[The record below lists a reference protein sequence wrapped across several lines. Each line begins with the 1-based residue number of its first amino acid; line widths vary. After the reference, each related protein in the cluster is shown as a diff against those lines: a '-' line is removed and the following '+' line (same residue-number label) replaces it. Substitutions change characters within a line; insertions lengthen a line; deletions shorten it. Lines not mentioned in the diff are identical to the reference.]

1 LWTASLL
8 KKLEPELTQRLS
20 FVLAGTDVG
29 FPGKNGRQAVLKA
42 LWLEGSRRARTIRL
56 VSGLAAVF
64 VLLARLEEG
73 RHTPNSLLLDVL
85 LWSTTL
91 VATVLLVWRERNHG
105 LANRRAKKEHARFI
119 AAAETSTDAF
129 FILDAVQSQSGHLC
143 DFQYIYLNSSA
154 AELLNRSREELLN
167 REMCALFPETR
178 TNGSFEKYRKVLET
192 REPASD
198 EHCVTLEDG
207 NLMWLRERVSPL
219 GHGVAVT
226 TTDITELKLNEEKYE
241 RLSSLSDSLFESAP
255 YSIIETDAAGTI
267 RAMNT
272 AAERLTGYARSE
284 LAGKSLTV
292 LHEPRELTRQTEG
305 GAEDAQPEMDGLS
318 LLIAKAAQGEM
329 EEREWTYVRNDG
341 STLPVHV
348 ALTGVRDGAGNVSGF
363 VAMASDITERKQL
376 MTYLNH
382 MASHDQLTG
391 LPGRTLLRERI
402 AEAIEKAML
411 HGRKVAVFVI
421 DLDHFKRLNDSM
433 GHRSGDELLV
443 GMAERLRT
451 ALRRSDTLGRLGG
464 DEFVVVMPHIATL
477 VDVER
482 CAKRLVDRVAGT
494 AQVGN
499 MEVNLTASVGV
510 CVYPDFAE
518 DVDSLL
524 ERADA
529 ATYAAKANGRNQYQ
543 LFSEAMLKES
553 QERLSMD
560 TALRHALTR
569 EELFVHYQPL
579 VSLTTGRVI
588 GMESL
593 LRWHHP
599 KLGIVPPSTFIPLAE
614 DTGLIV
620 PIGEWAMK
628 QSCKQAKMLCDELGM
643 DLYVSVNLSPRQ
655 FEQSNLLEAIDEALE
670 ESGLPAHNLQVEL
683 TENTLMVDSA
693 PNLEKLQ
700 KIRQMGARVAIDD
713 FGTGFCSF
721 SYLLQ
726 YPVDRLKIDQS
737 FVIKAVTEPNAA
749 TVVRTI
755 VAMSHNLG
763 IKVIAEGVETPE
775 HLKFLTQRNCD
786 EGQGYYFSRPVA
798 AAAFGE
804 SVHAIHR
811 MFDQSG
817 LIKSGLRLNSES
829 RVDCGAGVDPAGT
842 VQPLVRTD
850 KLTVM

>member
-1 LWTASLL
+1 M
-8 KKLEPELTQRLS
+8 KKLW
-20 FVLAGTDVG
+20 
-29 FPGKNGRQAVLKA
+29 LKIPRH
-42 LWLEGSRRARTIRL
+42 SRAIRL
-56 VSGLAAVF
+56 VTGLLAVSI
-64 VLLARLEEG
+64 LLARLQQMRETAASPIVEAIIW
-73 RHTPNSLLLDVL
+73 TIILA
-85 LWSTTL
+85 
-91 VATVLLVWRERNHG
+91 ATVLLVWRERNHG
-105 LANRRAKKEHARFI
+105 VANRRAEQEHARFI
-119 AAAETSTDAF
+119 AAAETSGEAF
-129 FILDAVQSQSGHLC
+129 FIVDVVRNDSEEIV
-143 DFQYIYLNSSA
+143 DFEYVYVNPPAS
-154 AELLNRSREELLN
+154 ELLNTPREELLN
-167 REMCALFPETR
+167 RRMCELFPENR
-178 TNGSFEKYRKVLET
+178 TNGQFEKYRKVVITHEA
-192 REPASD
+192 ASD
-198 EHCVTLEDG
+198 EFSVPLEDG
-207 NLMWLRERVSPL
+207 QSMWLRERVSPL
-219 GHGVAVT
+219 GASVAVKA
-226 TTDITELKLNEEKYE
+226 TDITELKLNEERY
-241 RLSSLSDSLFESAP
+241 RSLSNLSESLFGSAP
-255 YSIIETDAAGTI
+255 YSILETDAEGTI
-267 RAMNT
+267 RGMNA
-272 AAERLTGYARSE
+272 AAERLTGYTRAE
-284 LAGKSLTV
+284 LTGKPLVT
-292 LHEPRELTRQTEG
+292 LHEPRELTRHTEG
-305 GAEDAQPEMDGLS
+305 VPVEGQQEIGGFD
-318 LLIAKAAQGEM
+318 LLTAKAAQGEVD
-329 EEREWTYVRNDG
+329 EREWTYVRKDG

-348 ALTGVRDGAGNVSGF
+348 AVTAVRDGSNQISGF

-391 LPGRTLLRERI
+391 LPGRSLLRERI

-421 DLDHFKRLNDSM
+421 DLDHFKRLNDSL

-443 GMAERLRT
+443 GMAERLRSS
-451 ALRRSDTLGRLGG
+451 LRRSDTLGRLGG

-477 VDVER
+477 EDVER
-482 CAKRLVDRVAGT
+482 CAKRLVDRVSST
-494 AQVGN
+494 AQVDD

-524 ERADA
+524 ERADG
-529 ATYAAKANGRNQYQ
+529 ATYAAKENGRNQYQ

-588 GMESL
+588 GMEAL

-599 KLGIVPPSTFIPLAE
+599 RLGVVPPSTFIPVAE
-614 DTGLIV
+614 ETGLIV

-628 QSCKQAKMLCDELGM
+628 QSCKQAKILCDELGM

-655 FEQSNLLEAIDEALE
+655 FEQSNLLDVIDEALE
-670 ESGLPAHNLQVEL
+670 ESGLPARNLQVEL
-683 TENTLMVDSA
+683 TENTLMVNSA

-700 KIRQMGARVAIDD
+700 RIRQLGARVAIDD

-763 IKVIAEGVETPE
+763 IKVIAEGVETTE
-775 HLKFLTQRNCD
+775 HLRFLTQRKCD
-786 EGQGYYFSRPVA
+786 EGQGYFFSRPVA

-804 SVHAIHR
+804 AVHAIHR
-811 MFDQSG
+811 MFDEEQNLRSFTTTQELAESG
-817 LIKSGLRLNSES
+817 EPDSPGVQGTEPQRYKSG
-829 RVDCGAGVDPAGT
+829 
-842 VQPLVRTD
+842 
-850 KLTVM
+850 KLAVM

>member
-1 LWTASLL
+1 M
-8 KKLEPELTQRLS
+8 K
-20 FVLAGTDVG
+20 D
-29 FPGKNGRQAVLKA
+29 
-42 LWLEGSRRARTIRL
+42 SRRARTIRL
-56 VSGLAAVF
+56 VMGLAALL
-64 VLLARLEEG
+64 VLLARLGEG
-73 RHTPNSLLLDVL
+73 RDAASSAAVNVL
-85 LWSTTL
+85 IWSTIL
-91 VATVLLVWRERNHG
+91 VSTVLLVWRERNQ
-105 LANRRAKKEHARFI
+105 ATVNRKAKLEHQRFI
-119 AAAETSTDAF
+119 AAAETSADAF
-129 FILDAVQSQSGHLC
+129 FILEAVRAKSGDIF
-143 DFQYIYLNSSA
+143 DFQYIYANNHAS
-154 AELLNRSREELLN
+154 ELLNTPREALLN
-167 REMCALFPETR
+167 KQMCVLFPEYR
-178 TNGSFEKYRKVLET
+178 TNGTFDAFRNVVLK
-192 REPASD
+192 RQPAS
-198 EHCVTLEDG
+198 EEFCMPLEDG
-207 NLMWLRERVSPL
+207 HSMWLRRRISPL
-219 GHGVAVT
+219 GNGISVT
-226 TTDITELKLNEEKYE
+226 ATDITELKLNEERY
-241 RLSSLSDSLFESAP
+241 RTLSNLSDSLFESAP
-255 YSIIETDAAGTI
+255 YSIVETDAVGNI
-267 RAMNT
+267 RAMNA
-272 AAERLTGYARSE
+272 AAERLTGYSRAE
-284 LAGKSLTV
+284 LAGKPLTS
-292 LHEPRELTRQTEG
+292 LHEPKELVRQSDDRD
-305 GAEDAQPEMDGLS
+305 DAGEPEIDGFTMLT
-318 LLIAKAAQGEM
+318 AKAAQGEV

-348 ALTGVRDGAGNVSGF
+348 AVTAVRDGAGRVSGF

-421 DLDHFKRLNDSM
+421 DLDHFKRLNDSV

-443 GMAERLRT
+443 GMAERLR
-451 ALRRSDTLGRLGG
+451 ASLRRSDTLGRLGG
-464 DEFVVVMPHIATL
+464 DEFVVVMPHIATMA
-477 VDVER
+477 DVER
-482 CAKRLVDRVAGT
+482 CAKRLVDRVSST
-494 AQVGN
+494 AQVGE

-524 ERADA
+524 ERADG
-529 ATYAAKANGRNQYQ
+529 ATYAAKENGRNQYQ

-569 EELFVHYQPL
+569 EELYVHYQPL

-614 DTGLIV
+614 ETGLII

-628 QSCKQAKMLCDELGM
+628 QSCKQAKKLCDELGM

-655 FEQSNLLEAIDEALE
+655 FEQSNLLQVIDEALE
-670 ESGLPAHNLQVEL
+670 ESGLPAKNLQVEL
-683 TENTLMVDSA
+683 TENTLMVNSA

-700 KIRQMGARVAIDD
+700 RIRQLGARVAIDD

-763 IKVIAEGVETPE
+763 IKVIAEGVETTE
-775 HLKFLTQRNCD
+775 HLSFLTHRSCD

-798 AAAFGE
+798 AAGFGDA
-804 SVHAIHR
+804 VHAIHR
-811 MFDQSG
+811 MFEEHRRNEPAMKHLKNG
-817 LIKSGLRLNSES
+817 EHR
-829 RVDCGAGVDPAGT
+829 AGT
-842 VQPLVRTD
+842 EADASTSSSGFGTG
-850 KLTVM
+850 KLAVM

>member
-1 LWTASLL
+1 M
-8 KKLEPELTQRLS
+8 
-20 FVLAGTDVG
+20 
-29 FPGKNGRQAVLKA
+29 KA
-42 LWLEGSRRARTIRL
+42 IWSKTSRRARTLRL
-56 VSGLAAVF
+56 VTGLAALL
-64 VLLARLEEG
+64 VLLARLGE
-73 RHTPNSLLLDVL
+73 RRDAAANSTAVNLLI
-85 LWSTTL
+85 WSTIL
-91 VATVLLVWRERNHG
+91 VATILLVWRERNQAV
-105 LANRRAKKEHARFI
+105 ANRRAKLEHARFI
-119 AAAETSTDAF
+119 AAAETSADAF
-129 FILDAVQSQSGHLC
+129 FILDAVRKASGEIF
-143 DFQYIYLNSSA
+143 DFQYIYANNHA
-154 AELLNRSREELLN
+154 AELLNTSREALLHN
-167 REMCALFPETR
+167 QMCVLFPANR
-178 TNGSFEKYRKVLET
+178 TNGTFEAFRNVVLK
-192 REPASD
+192 REAVS
-198 EHCVTLEDG
+198 EEICVPLEDG
-207 NLMWLRERVSPL
+207 HSMWLRQRLSPL
-219 GHGVAVT
+219 GNGVAVT
-226 TTDITELKLNEEKYE
+226 ATDITELKLNEERYH
-241 RLSSLSDSLFESAP
+241 RLSNLSDSLFESAP
-255 YSIIETDAAGTI
+255 YSIVETDAAGTI
-267 RAMNT
+267 RAVNA
-272 AAERLTGYARSE
+272 AAERLTGFSRSE
-284 LAGKSLTV
+284 LTGKPITSL
-292 LHEPRELTRQTEG
+292 HDPRELVRHTDGSAADGE
-305 GAEDAQPEMDGLS
+305 PEIDGFTMLT
-318 LLIAKAAQGEM
+318 AKAAQGEV

-348 ALTGVRDGAGNVSGF
+348 AVTAVRDADGRISGF

-421 DLDHFKRLNDSM
+421 DLDHFKRLNDSV
-433 GHRSGDELLV
+433 GHRAGDELLV
-443 GMAERLRT
+443 GMAERLR
-451 ALRRSDTLGRLGG
+451 ASLRRSDTLGRLGG

-477 VDVER
+477 ADVER
-482 CAKRLVDRVAGT
+482 CAKRLVDRVSST
-494 AQVGN
+494 AHVGD

-524 ERADA
+524 ERADG
-529 ATYAAKANGRNQYQ
+529 ATYAAKENGRNQYQ

-569 EELFVHYQPL
+569 EELYVHYQPL

-599 KLGIVPPSTFIPLAE
+599 KLGIVPPSTCIPLAE
-614 DTGLIV
+614 ETGLIV

-655 FEQSNLLEAIDEALE
+655 FEQSNLLQVIDEALE

-683 TENTLMVDSA
+683 TENTLMVNSA

-700 KIRQMGARVAIDD
+700 RIRQLGARVAIDD

-763 IKVIAEGVETPE
+763 IKVIAEGVETTE
-775 HLKFLTQRNCD
+775 HLNFLAHRGCD

-798 AAAFGE
+798 AAGFGE
-804 SVHAIHR
+804 TVHAIHR
-811 MFDQSG
+811 LFDNHGRRETALKLNTVSG
-817 LIKSGLRLNSES
+817 IAAEADAEQGSGFKTS
-829 RVDCGAGVDPAGT
+829 
-842 VQPLVRTD
+842 
-850 KLTVM
+850 KLAVM